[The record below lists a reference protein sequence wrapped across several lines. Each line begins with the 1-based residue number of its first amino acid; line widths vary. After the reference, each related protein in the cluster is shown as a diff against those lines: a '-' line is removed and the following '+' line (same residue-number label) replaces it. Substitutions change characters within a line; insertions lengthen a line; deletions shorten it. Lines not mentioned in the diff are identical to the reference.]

1 MFSANLLAAC
11 GLVVPCTAL
20 QCSVQCNLLRV
31 RLHAYTCTMLSS
43 IAPLTQHMCVA
54 LHCAEFGTLLTRSF
68 SLHIAVDQ
76 DNLDVPA
83 FVGDGP
89 GHAMPH
95 AKMPLSESLQ
105 DTFHRLLPLW
115 HDSIAPAIRSGKR
128 VLIVAHG
135 NSIRVRITHRTLCHV
150 TVICVTASPQC

>member
-1 MFSANLLAAC
+1 MCN
-11 GLVVPCTAL
+11 VVPCTAL
-20 QCSVQCNLLRV
+20 QSSVQCDLLQV
-31 RLHAYTCTMLSS
+31 RQGAYTCS
-43 IAPLTQHMCVA
+43 IPSRISPLTQHMCIA
-54 LHCAEFGTLLTRSF
+54 LHCAESAMCLTHSL

-76 DNLDVPA
+76 DNIDVPT

-95 AKMPLSESLQ
+95 AEMPLTESLQ

-115 HDSIAPAIRSGKR
+115 HDSIAPAIKSGKK

-135 NSIRVRITHRTLCHV
+135 NSIRVCITYRPSCHG
-150 TVICVTASPQC
+150 TVICTTASPLY

>member
-1 MFSANLLAAC
+1 MHILGSLPALFAALAQHLC
-11 GLVVPCTAL
+11 
-20 QCSVQCNLLRV
+20 
-31 RLHAYTCTMLSS
+31 
-43 IAPLTQHMCVA
+43 IAPHRA
-54 LHCAEFGTLLTRSF
+54 DFGILLIHSL
-68 SLHIAVDQ
+68 SLHVAVDQ

-95 AKMPLSESLQ
+95 ADMPLTESLQ

-115 HDSIAPAIRSGKR
+115 HDSIAPAIKSGKR

-135 NSIRVRITHRTLCHV
+135 NSIRVRITCRTSWSCHRRVHYSIAPMFLAWPNV
-150 TVICVTASPQC
+150 